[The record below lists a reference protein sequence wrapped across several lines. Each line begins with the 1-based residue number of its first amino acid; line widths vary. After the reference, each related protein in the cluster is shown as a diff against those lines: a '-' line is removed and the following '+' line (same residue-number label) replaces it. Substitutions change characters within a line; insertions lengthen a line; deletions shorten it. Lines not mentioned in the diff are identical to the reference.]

1 MLSSW
6 IHSNGRPDSLG
17 LGARGTVVTCLHQK
31 RPQKIIMAR
40 PDHTASFIIRNIF
53 QICGPCLTKISL
65 IIARVA
71 EVSKL
76 PCRRCRNAAENSWD
90 YTFVKK
96 KKRKKKQ
103 HTKRMNT
110 LNLKMNPADP
120 ITNSRLRAFLRLK
133 DGFLLSTARLC

>member
-96 KKRKKKQ
+96 KKKKKKAAYQ
-103 HTKRMNT
+103 
-110 LNLKMNPADP
+110 
-120 ITNSRLRAFLRLK
+120 TNEYIELENEPSRS
-133 DGFLLSTARLC
+133 DH